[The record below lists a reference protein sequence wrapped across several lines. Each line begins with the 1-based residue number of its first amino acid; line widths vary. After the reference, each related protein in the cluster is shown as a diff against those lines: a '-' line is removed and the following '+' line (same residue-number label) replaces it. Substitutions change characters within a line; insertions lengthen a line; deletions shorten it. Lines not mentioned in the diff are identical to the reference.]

1 MPPAHGRFN
10 VGIVSLLLSLFSAD
24 EEMNLLSAM
33 FNIPFAICVV
43 VDLLTIPCVVKTL
56 SGDVRMRS
64 DERGVA
70 HFAAS
75 FFSIWSLCSGVYR
88 PSKEVGVP
96 AIQPP
101 DGL

>member
-43 VDLLTIPCVVKTL
+43 VDLLTIPCAVKTL
-56 SGDVRMRS
+56 FR
-64 DERGVA
+64 
-70 HFAAS
+70 
-75 FFSIWSLCSGVYR
+75 
-88 PSKEVGVP
+88 
-96 AIQPP
+96 
-101 DGL
+101 